1 MAEQPQPT
9 GVAAPRRLAAIVI
22 AFGVI
27 GVGTWLHK
35 RPPAAEA
42 PLPGPQTQASQAT
55 SGVAPAEPAPVVS
68 TAASAAPA
76 QAAAARA
83 SASAPDYGAMAKKA
97 WEQSRSPAEALR
109 KVQLA
114 LGGGTPKEVLEA
126 AQELQGCSYGTGSVE
141 ALHAMR
147 DRPSEMPEGTKKM
160 VEGFGGITNETIRH
174 AESEARR
181 CQVFDAATMARRNEL
196 FQRAWEG
203 GAEGGAA
210 AYLSALQNPM
220 EKVKADPAL
229 IARLQADVRKAAAGG
244 DPDSLL
250 QMALATGDSA
260 QGLGVTP
267 VQQAGYKAAWKT
279 IQDEKFPGVNMGTIL
294 EKSMAPVFEMAK
306 SAKPLTAAEQA
317 AADALAQQ
325 VIEAWRRKHK
335 DDKGG

>member
-1 MAEQPQPT
+1 MTEQPQHT
-9 GVAAPRRLAAIVI
+9 GAAARRRILAMVF

-35 RPPAAEA
+35 RP
-42 PLPGPQTQASQAT
+42 GPQAQASQAA
-55 SGVAPAEPAPVVS
+55 SSVVPAEPAPAAS
-68 TAASAAPA
+68 TAVFAALA
-76 QAAAARA
+76 QAAASR
-83 SASAPDYGAMAKKA
+83 ASAPDYGAMAKKA
-97 WEQSRSPAEALR
+97 YEQSRPPAEALR

-141 ALHAMR
+141 ALHAAR
-147 DRPSEMPEGTKKM
+147 DRPNDLPEGVRKM
-160 VEGFGGITNETIRH
+160 MEGFGGITNETIRS

-229 IARLQADVRKAAAGG
+229 IAKLQTDMRKAAAAGE
-244 DPDSLL
+244 PNSLL

-267 VQQAGYKAAWKT
+267 AQQAGYKAAWKA
-279 IQDEKFPGVNMGTIL
+279 IQDEKFPGVMGSIM
-294 EKSMAPVFEMAK
+294 EKSMAPVFEMVKPAK
-306 SAKPLTAAEQA
+306 ALTAAEQA

-325 VIEAWRRKHK
+325 VLEAWRRKR
-335 DDKGG
+335 KGG